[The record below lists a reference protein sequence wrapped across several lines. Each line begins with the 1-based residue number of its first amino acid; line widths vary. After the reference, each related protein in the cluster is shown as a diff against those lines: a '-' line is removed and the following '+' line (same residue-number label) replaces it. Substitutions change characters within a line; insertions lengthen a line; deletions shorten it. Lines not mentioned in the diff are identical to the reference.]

1 MNAVCGATCIPNPAC
16 GRTGWPTY
24 LDRYALDQTRLYMYS
39 NTVHVKQEV
48 IMPTVTTYTNARA
61 TFAALCE
68 EVSSTREPV
77 IIRRRNA
84 ADVALV
90 SADELESLLETA
102 HLMRSPKNA
111 ERLLAALSRAQTSEL
126 PPSTIEDLRK
136 ELGLGQ
142 EAK

>member
-1 MNAVCGATCIPNPAC
+1 
-16 GRTGWPTY
+16 
-24 LDRYALDQTRLYMYS
+24 
-39 NTVHVKQEV
+39 
-48 IMPTVTTYTNARA
+48 MPTVTTYTNARA
-61 TFAALCE
+61 TLAALCE

-102 HLMRSPKNA
+102 HLLRSPKNA
-111 ERLLAALSRAQTSEL
+111 ERLLAALSRAQTGEL
-126 PPSTIEDLRK
+126 QPSTIGDLRR

-142 EAK
+142 EAE

>member
-1 MNAVCGATCIPNPAC
+1 MRLDMYTIP
-16 GRTGWPTY
+16 
-24 LDRYALDQTRLYMYS
+24 
-39 NTVHVKQEV
+39 VHNDSEA

-61 TFAALCE
+61 TLAALCE

-126 PPSTIEDLRK
+126 KPSAIEDLRK

-142 EAK
+142 ETE